1 MCTFLRW
8 SGDMDGHLPTW
19 CDKTLIG
26 DIGAVGGT
34 GQRPQSPRILLF
46 SLAPQW
52 ALLPLP
58 HWKEPITECPV
69 RAWAYTHPL

>member
-1 MCTFLRW
+1 MFTFLGW

-26 DIGAVGGT
+26 DLGRRGVLDRDHRVQGFY
-34 GQRPQSPRILLF
+34 SFLW
-46 SLAPQW
+46 APQW

-58 HWKEPITECPV
+58 H
-69 RAWAYTHPL
+69 